1 MNVESRGLQIVT
13 LCRRNLVIW
22 RHHSVGVVVDQEQQ
36 FRRANLYLVGRP
48 DLTGEV
54 PFIALE
60 YTLKKKK
67 TSLY

>member
-1 MNVESRGLQIVT
+1 LKACAIHRAGV
-13 LCRRNLVIW
+13 LV
-22 RHHSVGVVVDQEQQ
+22 GQEQQ
-36 FRRANLYLVGRP
+36 FHQANLYLVDRS

-60 YTLKKKK
+60 CTLKKKK